1 MSSYVEWH
9 VKKNSRLNFV
19 SSVGFQASKIC
30 MFFFGKFTAKQVLKS
45 FLGRNNSLKP
55 HFFRFCTSLPFALEA
70 SIELRALIR

>member
-1 MSSYVEWH
+1 MACEKKFKTKFCVFGWFPGLQNLH
-9 VKKNSRLNFV
+9 V
-19 SSVGFQASKIC
+19 
-30 MFFFGKFTAKQVLKS
+30 FFGGKFTAKQVLKS